1 MRVIAAAIAIFAL
14 AVPLRSSDKITF
26 DERVELMR
34 GLMAEYVTVK
44 QPLPRSRKPL
54 PFAADGTFDK
64 KKWEAATAEFGP
76 AARLGDLV
84 QLTKVTIEENKILLE
99 INGGLRSGHKWY
111 DGIEL
116 GVGSS
121 NRGVSQREIKAT
133 TGTLI
138 EVLFDKPISGVKSAD
153 VKKILSPIFEFE
165 RRTATELYAQS
176 LPPEVQKAIAEKR
189 ALEGMDRDQVVLALG
204 AARYK
209 QRETKDGVELEDW
222 IYGTPPGRITFVTFA
237 ANKVIKVKEA
247 YAGLGADAA
256 EPSET
261 PR

>member
-1 MRVIAAAIAIFAL
+1 MRAIAAAVAILAL
-14 AVPLRSSDKITF
+14 TVPLRSSDKIRF
-26 DERVELMR
+26 DERVELVR

-44 QPLPRSRKPL
+44 QPLPRSKKPL
-54 PFAADGTFDK
+54 PFAADGSFDK
-64 KKWEAATAEFGP
+64 KKWAAATAEFGP

-84 QLTKVTIEENKILLE
+84 QFTKVTIEESKILLE
-99 INGGLRSGHKWY
+99 INGGLRSGRKWY

-116 GVGSS
+116 GVGGANNGASK
-121 NRGVSQREIKAT
+121 REIKAT
-133 TGTLI
+133 TGTII
-138 EVLFDKPISGVKSAD
+138 EVTFDKPISGVKSAD

-204 AARYK
+204 VARYK
-209 QRETKDGVELEDW
+209 QRETKDGIELEDW

-237 ANKVIKVKEA
+237 ANKVVKVKEA

-256 EPSET
+256 EPSAT